1 MSCSNHI
8 SKEVIALSNRKQH
21 QQNMDRSCWPR
32 TSFILSS
39 LWQLHTNCTIIFHQ
53 WLMSMCYLYMCVCV
67 FIIKWEEPQMH
78 DVRWCKLLPHQQQEW
93 NQRRER
99 GQVNPQTYGGSHI
112 TSNLNVDEYKYET
125 SVTHF
130 WRASKKASKWLTIW

>member
-1 MSCSNHI
+1 MHFPIGNNINKTWIHRVDLGHHLYYHHCDNCI
-8 SKEVIALSNRKQH
+8 RIARL
-21 QQNMDRSCWPR
+21 
-32 TSFILSS
+32 FF
-39 LWQLHTNCTIIFHQ
+39 TNGLCQCAIYI
-53 WLMSMCYLYMCVCV
+53 CVCVCV